1 MTDLLEQARQIAATA
16 EVSTPADSLLLY
28 SISYLPSDENKRHA
42 MQYKAEHPQSMMLDD
57 TPCGRQLMA
66 LGLETGSGVPDA
78 ERLKIWA
85 TASRRFILAAS
96 GKVTA
101 FVEKADPRST
111 FVSVELPL
119 LLQNPRITHINDV
132 DKVLFARQWEK

>member
-1 MTDLLEQARQIAATA
+1 MPDLLQQARQIAANA
-16 EVSTPADSLLLY
+16 EVVTPPDTLLLY
-28 SISYLPSDENKRHA
+28 SISYLPSDENKRRA
-42 MQYKAEHPQSMMLDD
+42 LQYKVEQPESMMLDD

-66 LGLETGSGVPDA
+66 LGLETGSGVPDV

-85 TASRRFILAAS
+85 TASERFIMAAS
-96 GKVTA
+96 GNVTA

-119 LLQNPRITHINDV
+119 LLKNSRITQINGV
-132 DKVLFARQWEK
+132 DKTLFARQWQ

>member
-1 MTDLLEQARQIAATA
+1 MPDLLQQARQIAANA
-16 EVSTPADSLLLY
+16 EVVTPPDTLLLY
-28 SISYLPSDENKRHA
+28 SISYLPSDENKRRA
-42 MQYKAEHPQSMMLDD
+42 LQYKAEHPQSMMLDD

-66 LGLETGSGVPDA
+66 LGLETGSGIPDV

-85 TASRRFILAAS
+85 TASKRFIMAAS
-96 GKVTA
+96 GNVTA

-119 LLQNPRITHINDV
+119 LLKNPRITQINGV
-132 DKVLFARQWEK
+132 DKTLFARQWQ